1 MKNIEKIKKDFAK
14 KINQNELMSKKHWKV
29 YSVLNYIKYLL
40 ILVPEITEYV
50 SISAFA
56 SLRGN
61 PIENSKYEF
70 CNSIKKL
77 RNNCSI

>member
-1 MKNIEKIKKDFAK
+1 MKNIEKIKKDFVK

-29 YSVLNYIKYLL
+29 YRVLNYNKYLL

-56 SLRGN
+56 SLLGN
-61 PIENSKYEF
+61 PIENTK
-70 CNSIKKL
+70 
-77 RNNCSI
+77 